1 MANSNQDFTNKLE
14 QLKVIVGQNA
24 DLLNKFM
31 AELRMDLKRLHD
43 EQVADAG
50 LTA

>member
-1 MANSNQDFTNKLE
+1 MTNELE

-31 AELRMDLKRLHD
+31 PELRVDLKRLD
-43 EQVADAG
+43 DKQLADAG
-50 LTA
+50 ITA